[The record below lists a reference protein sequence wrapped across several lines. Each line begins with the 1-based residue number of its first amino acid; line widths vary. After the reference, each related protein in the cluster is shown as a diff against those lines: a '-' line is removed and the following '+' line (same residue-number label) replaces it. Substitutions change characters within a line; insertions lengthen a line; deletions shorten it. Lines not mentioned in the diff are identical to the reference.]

1 MSIIYRKS
9 LKGIDEVAFKSSGLP
24 LRLVSYL
31 LAVDGEASVD
41 QLATRFQNLP
51 SLQAVLEG
59 LCGQGFL
66 EVAGAADNVVGIG
79 QMRVGNG
86 ANISSNMGANMGAN
100 IPASYNNAPPAQQ
113 GYAQPPAP
121 PPQYQQPAGQY
132 FPELDN
138 YKSSM
143 IRDVS
148 ALLGADAAPVIS
160 KVQGCKSKDE
170 LFSTMMGIKKII
182 TIYTN
187 RDTAEKFASR
197 YVGLSS

>member
-41 QLATRFQNLP
+41 QLTARYQNLP

-86 ANISSNMGANMGAN
+86 ANIATSFNST
-100 IPASYNNAPPAQQ
+100 PAAQQ
-113 GYAQPPAP
+113 TYSQPSAP
-121 PPQYQQPAGQY
+121 QMQYQQPANQY
-132 FPELDN
+132 FPEIDS
-138 YKSSM
+138 YKSNM

-148 ALLGADAAPVIS
+148 ALLGADSAPVIN
-160 KVQGCKSKDE
+160 KIQGCKSKDE
-170 LFSTMMGIKKII
+170 LFSTMMGVKKII

-187 RDTAEKFASR
+187 RDTAEKFGSR

>member
-41 QLATRFQNLP
+41 QLAARYQNLP

-86 ANISSNMGANMGAN
+86 ANIGAA
-100 IPASYNNAPPAQQ
+100 YNNPPM
-113 GYAQPPAP
+113 AQPAYAPQPAP
-121 PPQYQQPAGQY
+121 QAQYQQPQTQQPQGNY
-132 FPELDN
+132 FPELES
-138 YKSSM
+138 YKSNM

-148 ALLGADAAPVIS
+148 ALLGADSAPVIN
-160 KVQGCKSKDE
+160 KIQGCRSKDE
-170 LFSTMMGIKKII
+170 LFSTMMGIKKIV

-187 RDTAEKFASR
+187 RDTAEKFGSR
-197 YVGLSS
+197 YIGLSS

>member
-41 QLATRFQNLP
+41 QLAARFQNLP

-86 ANISSNMGANMGAN
+86 ANIGAGF
-100 IPASYNNAPPAQQ
+100 NNSPPPPPQQ
-113 GYAQPPAP
+113 AYAQPPP
-121 PPQYQQPAGQY
+121 QQPQYQQPPPNF
-132 FPELDN
+132 FPELDS
-138 YKSSM
+138 YKSNM

-148 ALLGADAAPVIS
+148 ALLGADSAPVIN
-160 KVQGCKSKDE
+160 KIQGCKSKDE

-187 RDTAEKFASR
+187 RDTAEKFGSR
-197 YVGLSS
+197 YLGLSN

>member
-1 MSIIYRKS
+1 MSTIYRKS

-41 QLATRFQNLP
+41 QLAARYQNLP

-59 LCGQGFL
+59 LAGQGFL
-66 EVAGAADNVVGIG
+66 EVAGSVDNVVGIG

-86 ANISSNMGANMGAN
+86 ANIAAGF
-100 IPASYNNAPPAQQ
+100 NNAQAPQQQYAPPMQ
-113 GYAQPPAP
+113 QPPQQ
-121 PPQYQQPAGQY
+121 PQYQQPTSNF
-132 FPELDN
+132 FPELDS
-138 YKSSM
+138 YKANM

-148 ALLGADAAPVIS
+148 ALLAADSAPVIN
-160 KVQGCKSKDE
+160 KIQGCKNKDE

-187 RDTAEKFASR
+187 RDTAEKFGAR
-197 YVGLSS
+197 YIALSN

>member
-31 LAVDGEASVD
+31 LAVDGEASAD
-41 QLATRFQNLP
+41 QLAARYQNLP

-86 ANISSNMGANMGAN
+86 ANIGAGFNN
-100 IPASYNNAPPAQQ
+100 PPAAQHAYAPPLVQQ
-113 GYAQPPAP
+113 
-121 PPQYQQPAGQY
+121 PQYQQPAPNF
-132 FPELDN
+132 FPELDS
-138 YKSSM
+138 YKSNM

-148 ALLGADAAPVIS
+148 ALLGADSEPVIN
-160 KVQGCKSKDE
+160 KIQGCRNKDE
-170 LFSTMMGIKKII
+170 LFSTMMGIKKIV

-187 RDTAEKFASR
+187 RDTAEKFGSR
-197 YVGLSS
+197 YLALSS

>member
-41 QLATRFQNLP
+41 QLAARFQNLP

-86 ANISSNMGANMGAN
+86 ANIGAGF
-100 IPASYNNAPPAQQ
+100 NNSPPPPQQ
-113 GYAQPPAP
+113 VYAQPPP
-121 PPQYQQPAGQY
+121 QPQYQQPATNF
-132 FPELDN
+132 FPELDS
-138 YKSSM
+138 YKSNM

-148 ALLGADAAPVIS
+148 ALLGADSAPVIN
-160 KVQGCKSKDE
+160 KIQNCKSKDE
-170 LFSTMMGIKKII
+170 LFSTMMGIKKIV

-187 RDTAEKFASR
+187 RDTAEKFGSR
-197 YVGLSS
+197 YLGLSS